1 MSLNKKKQFATFIAL
16 CLLSGIPVTL
26 YGADERTDVN
36 FRITVL
42 KSTGN
47 PQPGMVLTIYGRS
60 DKFIGD
66 EKGLI
71 SFTIKVSD
79 SYAPTAK
86 IFFPEDSKKPVAT
99 LNLRKN
105 EPEKTLYIDSRE
117 DILALKQQN
126 RTFPIEGIVTD
137 RAGTPIAGATVAIQG
152 TGRKTTTDEIGL
164 FQIDA
169 DYNHPIS
176 VRANGMENRLL
187 HVNEFLLHPNEAYTV
202 IMAPKSSNIIY
213 SSAEEMPSYP
223 GGMKAFYQYVKRN
236 LVYPPQAKRD
246 SIQGVVVI
254 RFVVEKDGSI
264 TNATVARSL
273 EASMDT
279 TALDVVRN
287 MRRWIP
293 ANDHGMTVRCKYS
306 VPIQFKINPPKPV
319 VPPADST
326 LVAKTDSLPSDSL
339 LPDSISLRIAG
350 DSLRIHPLPTDSLR
364 IKGIATDSLH
374 SDSLVIGRDSLHL
387 PAGPLVLSGDSL
399 HWESGSIP
407 NDSLRRQD
415 IQANEPPQKRNFIV
429 RFFRWLFGIKD
440 K

>member
-42 KSTGN
+42 KSTGD

-176 VRANGMENRLL
+176 VRADGMENRLL

-223 GGMKAFYQYVKRN
+223 GGMKAFQNYLKRN
-236 LVYPPQAKRD
+236 LKYPPQAKRD
-246 SIQGVVVI
+246 SIEGVVVI
-254 RFVVEKDGSI
+254 QFVVERNGRI
-264 TNATVARSL
+264 TSPTIVRSL

-279 TALDVVRN
+279 VALNVIRE
-287 MRRWIP
+287 MPRWTP
-293 ANDHGMTVRCKYS
+293 AKDHGITVRYKYS
-306 VPIQFKINPPKPV
+306 MPVQFKIERPKPVPPKP
-319 VPPADST
+319 ALASKDSIM
-326 LVAKTDSLPSDSL
+326 VQDSL
-339 LPDSISLRIAG
+339 LA
-350 DSLRIHPLPTDSLR
+350 DSLRTDSVSMDSLRMKKLIPDSLQTDSLR
-364 IKGIATDSLH
+364 M
-374 SDSLVIGRDSLHL
+374 
-387 PAGPLVLSGDSL
+387 
-399 HWESGSIP
+399 P
-407 NDSLRRQD
+407 NDSLLLKKDSLLAPADSLIAPKDSLAQTPNTN
-415 IQANEPPQKRNFIV
+415 AEPQKPKKRNIFV

>member
-42 KSTGN
+42 KSTGD

-176 VRANGMENRLL
+176 VRADGMENRLL

-279 TALDVVRN
+279 TALD
-287 MRRWIP
+287 
-293 ANDHGMTVRCKYS
+293 
-306 VPIQFKINPPKPV
+306 PPKPV

-364 IKGIATDSLH
+364 IKGIVTDSVH

-387 PAGPLVLSGDSL
+387 PVGSLVLSGDNL

-407 NDSLRRQD
+407 NDSLQRQD

>member
-1 MSLNKKKQFATFIAL
+1 M
-16 CLLSGIPVTL
+16 
-26 YGADERTDVN
+26 
-36 FRITVL
+36 
-42 KSTGN
+42 
-47 PQPGMVLTIYGRS
+47 
-60 DKFIGD
+60 
-66 EKGLI
+66 
-71 SFTIKVSD
+71 
-79 SYAPTAK
+79 
-86 IFFPEDSKKPVAT
+86 
-99 LNLRKN
+99 
-105 EPEKTLYIDSRE
+105 YIDSRE

-364 IKGIATDSLH
+364 IKGIVTDSLH